1 MMGGVVLFWSSV
13 LAIVAAALASV
24 GWLTIED
31 KKLESSCLNF
41 GTNLGFRV

>member
-1 MMGGVVLFWSSV
+1 MSLIARGKKDRWEEVEEGDY
-13 LAIVAAALASV
+13 IDV
-24 GWLTIED
+24 GLTIED